1 MSLTGK
7 FDCCEKVFKD
17 HSIFLIELSLSVP
30 HFFPLVIGLSVYYL
44 GFLLPH
50 AMDAGCQLDSIER
63 VGVVGWGI
71 RNVCD
76 HGGSAVDVAQGLPQ
90 QHGQFAV
97 PADQ

>member
-1 MSLTGK
+1 
-7 FDCCEKVFKD
+7 
-17 HSIFLIELSLSVP
+17 
-30 HFFPLVIGLSVYYL
+30 
-44 GFLLPH
+44 
-50 AMDAGCQLDSIER
+50 MDAGCQLDRIER

-97 PADQ
+97 PAEQ